1 MPHPTYTVD
10 VRMFWHVAR
19 RPGTEK
25 RGARAFIYVGL
36 VGLYVPENKGQ
47 GKKETPSSK

>member
-10 VRMFWHVAR
+10 VHMFWHVAR

-47 GKKETPSSK
+47 GKKRDTQ